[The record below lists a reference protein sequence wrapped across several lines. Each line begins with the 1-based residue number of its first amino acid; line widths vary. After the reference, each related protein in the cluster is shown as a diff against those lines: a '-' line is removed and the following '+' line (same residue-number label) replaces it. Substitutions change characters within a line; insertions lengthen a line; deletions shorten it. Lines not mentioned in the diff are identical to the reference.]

1 MLLWRLILA
10 RRPGEKLVI
19 NDDITITI
27 LEFNGNQIRIGI
39 DAPKDVKVYREEV
52 YMRMQSLKEE

>member
-1 MLLWRLILA
+1 MLILA

-27 LEFNGNQIRIGI
+27 LEFNGSQIRIGI
-39 DAPKDVKVYREEV
+39 EAPKEVKIYREEV
-52 YMRMQSLKEE
+52 YDRIQANEKVHK

>member
-1 MLLWRLILA
+1 MLILA

-27 LEFNGNQIRIGI
+27 LEFNGSQVRMGI
-39 DAPKDVKVYREEV
+39 DAPKEVKVYREEV
-52 YMRMQSLKEE
+52 YHRMQSLKEE